1 MFENMNIYLR
11 ERADVSIGKN
21 IELIFAMRKA
31 LKLDLSEFNLGVFT
45 SLKNNVKLKYI
56 CRYIISLLKYIGG
69 NYEK

>member
-31 LKLDLSEFNLGVFT
+31 LKLDLSEFNLGVFK
-45 SLKNNVKLKYI
+45 SLKNNVKIYMYVYNKFIKIY
-56 CRYIISLLKYIGG
+56 RR
-69 NYEK
+69 

>member
-31 LKLDLSEFNLGVFT
+31 LKLDLSEFNLGVFK
-45 SLKNNVKLKYI
+45 SLKNNVKIYM
-56 CRYIISLLKYIGG
+56 
-69 NYEK
+69 